1 MLHVERREAILNVL
15 KSQEVAS
22 VQELVTATGA
32 SESTI
37 RRDLTELE
45 SEHFIKRLH
54 GGASLSKRKLEEP
67 SIAEKQSIRQ
77 TEKRGIAEWA
87 ASLVND
93 KDCLFMDA
101 GTTTVE
107 MIPFLAQKEVV
118 VVTNG
123 IPHVPLLLEHGI
135 QTYVTGGKAKPGTSA
150 LTGEKAASSLKE
162 FRFDACFLGINGMD
176 VESGF
181 TTPDPEEAHVK
192 KTALTLSTRPYILA
206 DHSKTAEVAFASVA
220 SLEEANIIT
229 SEQIELEQLEM
240 LRQRTEV
247 KVVKQ

>member
-1 MLHVERREAILNVL
+1 MLHIERKDAILNVL
-15 KSQEVAS
+15 ESQEVAS
-22 VQELVTATGA
+22 VQDLVNATGA

-37 RRDLTELE
+37 RRDLKDLE
-45 SEHFIKRLH
+45 SEHFVKRLH

-67 SIAEKQSIRQ
+67 SVAEKESIYQ
-77 TEKRGIAEWA
+77 TEKREIAEWA
-87 ASLVND
+87 ASLVKN
-93 KDCLFMDA
+93 KDCLFIDA

-107 MIPFLAQKEVV
+107 MIPLLRDKDVI

-135 QTYVTGGKAKPGTSA
+135 PTYVTGGKAKTGTSA
-150 LTGEKAASSLKE
+150 LTGEKAAASLRE

-192 KTALTLSTRPYILA
+192 KTALALSSRAYVLA
-206 DHSKTAEVAFASVA
+206 DHSKMAEIAFSSVA
-220 SLEEANIIT
+220 PVEKAGIIT
-229 SEQIELEQLEM
+229 SHQIEADQLEK
-240 LRQRTEV
+240 LRERTEV
-247 KVVKQ
+247 KVVKK